1 MIKRKIAFVIS
12 SNEIGNWSGG
22 ISYFRNLFEII
33 KSEKKYKIIIYTDSK
48 NFIKKQK
55 LEKYFDVKEIN
66 FLKKNNI
73 LFFFR
78 KLVVFFLKKD
88 IFLYNLLSND
98 NVTTLSHRKLFRN
111 DKIKTIGWIPDLQ
124 HKVLKKYFKNKTFKN
139 REKYVINEIKNS
151 DKIFVSS
158 FQVKKEFKKYYKI
171 QSKIIPLRI
180 SSEKKKSYINNR
192 R

>member
-66 FLKKNNI
+66 FLKKNKI

-78 KLVVFFLKKD
+78 KLVVFFKKRY
-88 IFLYNLLSND
+88 FLYNLLSND

-139 REKYVINEIKNS
+139 REKICN
-151 DKIFVSS
+151 
-158 FQVKKEFKKYYKI
+158 Q
-171 QSKIIPLRI
+171 
-180 SSEKKKSYINNR
+180 
-192 R
+192 